1 MKHGNSKS
9 SGVALALKC
18 AILLLCFAGPGY
30 CEEYSAALMLEV
42 TPGNGGTLNLPSG
55 VHIYESDAGVTLV
68 ATPNPGYRFV
78 YWLGD
83 VTDAMAV
90 TTMVYLDSPKIVIA
104 VFERFDFEFVAGAE
118 MSQASIGGGGLV
130 RSAADYTG
138 GGSGGGGDQPSPPS
152 NPHSTP
158 PPPNPPP
165 VPEPATVVFM
175 ISGILGIARYKRRR
189 AGAYSLKL

>member
-1 MKHGNSKS
+1 MVKHGNSKAG
-9 SGVALALKC
+9 GVALALIC

-30 CEEYSAALMLEV
+30 CEEYTAALMLEI
-42 TPGNGGTLNLPSG
+42 TPLNGGTLNLPSG
-55 VHIYESDAGVTLV
+55 VHIYESDAGVTLT

-83 VTDAMAV
+83 VSDAMSV

-118 MSQASIGGGGLV
+118 MSQASIGTGGLV

-138 GGSGGGGDQPSPPS
+138 GGGGGGGGGDEP
-152 NPHSTP
+152 NPKP
-158 PPPNPPP
+158 PPPNPPPP

-175 ISGILGIARYKRRR
+175 ISGILGIARYKRKQARVS
-189 AGAYSLKL
+189 SLKL